1 MPQTNFERRRLRSAH
16 ADMKMLSRLS
26 VLWKVL
32 LAPAIAMLCMAVY
45 LTFTAVVFQK
55 NNLRLADVRDVQY
68 PVLDAMTENT
78 GALDKIIDVLNSAS
92 TQGEPE
98 QIAAADALAAKVTAN
113 YRRLR
118 KLDGAH
124 GADLDRLAGEFDRYY
139 KTAREIS
146 AAIAQQSGLPAKDRL
161 QAMATELATYRKD
174 VADFRTAARD
184 RFVGTVDSATDAANR
199 AVLGGALIGALGL
212 AVTLAFAV
220 LVARTLVR
228 QLNEAVRVA
237 ETVAA
242 GDLTSMI
249 EVDAQDETGKLL
261 QALKHMN
268 SSLVRI
274 VSEARGATDTI
285 AATSVDIAQGNGAL
299 STRTQHQAHTLVETA
314 ASMGTLTGTAKQ
326 NAANAA
332 QANELA
338 GFAAGVATQGG
349 AVVGQVIATMEAIHA
364 SSREIA
370 DIVGVIEGIAFQTN
384 LLALNAAVEAARAGE
399 QGRGFAVVASE
410 VRSLAQRSAAAAKE
424 ITALIGRSVTQVEL
438 GTRLADQTGTTMNEI
453 VSSVQRVTNIMA
465 AIAEAS
471 SAQTADIEH
480 INDAIAQ
487 MDQDTQQ
494 NAGLVDETAG
504 FATALREQAASLAA
518 VVSVFTLARQGNPL
532 PPQHAAARVPTGTL
546 ALPASN
552 AATTRRRA

>member
-1 MPQTNFERRRLRSAH
+1 
-16 ADMKMLSRLS
+16 MLSRLP

-32 LAPAIAMLCMAVY
+32 LAPAIAMLCMGAY
-45 LTFTAVVFQK
+45 LTFTAIVFKQ

-68 PVLDAMTENT
+68 PVLDALTENT
-78 GALDKIIDVLNSAS
+78 GALDKIIDVLNSAAAA
-92 TQGEPE
+92 GEPE
-98 QIAAADALAAKVTAN
+98 QIAGADALAAKVADN
-113 YRRLR
+113 YRRVR
-118 KLDGAH
+118 ALDQAH
-124 GADLDRLAGEFDRYY
+124 EADLGRLALEFDTYY
-139 KTAREIS
+139 KTARAIS
-146 AAIAQQSGLPAKDRL
+146 DAMANHNGMPAKDRL
-161 QAMATELATYRKD
+161 QAMAAALATYRKD
-174 VADFRTAARD
+174 VAGFRTAARD
-184 RFVGTVDSATDAANR
+184 RFTGTVGAATDSSNR
-199 AVLGGALIGALGL
+199 AVLGGAVAGVLGL
-212 AVTLAFAV
+212 VVTLAFAL

-249 EVDAQDETGKLL
+249 AVDAQDETGKLL
-261 QALKHMN
+261 KALRDMN
-268 SSLVRI
+268 GSLVRI
-274 VSEARGATDTI
+274 VSEARSATDNI
-285 AATSVDIAQGNGAL
+285 AATSVQIAQGNGDLAG
-299 STRTQHQAHTLVETA
+299 RTEHQAQALVQTSS
-314 ASMGTLTGTAKQ
+314 SMGALTGTAKE

-338 GFAAGVATQGG
+338 GFAANVATQGG

-399 QGRGFAVVASE
+399 HGRGFAVVANE
-410 VRSLAQRSAAAAKE
+410 VRSLAQRSAAAAKD

-438 GTRLADQTGTTMNEI
+438 GTTLADQTGRTMDEI
-453 VSSVQRVTNIMA
+453 VSSVRRVTDIMA

-471 SAQTADIEH
+471 KAQTAGIEH

-487 MDQDTQQ
+487 MDLDTQS

-504 FATALREQAASLAA
+504 LASALREQAASLAA
-518 VVSVFTLARQGNPL
+518 VVSVFTLARQDAL
-532 PPQHAAARVPTGTL
+532 PQPAARDRL

-552 AATTRRRA
+552 SSVARRRA

>member
-1 MPQTNFERRRLRSAH
+1 
-16 ADMKMLSRLS
+16 MKMLSRLS

-45 LTFTAVVFQK
+45 LTFTAVVFEK

-98 QIAAADALAAKVTAN
+98 QIAAADALAAKVAEN

-124 GADLDRLAGEFDRYY
+124 GVDLDRLSGEFDRYY

-184 RFVGTVDSATDAANR
+184 RFVGTVGSATDAANR
-199 AVLGGALIGALGL
+199 AVLGGAVIGALGL
-212 AVTLAFAV
+212 VVTLAFAV

-249 EVDAQDETGKLL
+249 EVEAQDETGKLL

-285 AATSVDIAQGNGAL
+285 AATSVHIAQGNSAL
-299 STRTQHQAHTLVETA
+299 STRTQHQAHTLVDTA
-314 ASMGTLTGTAKQ
+314 SSMGTLTGTAKQ

-399 QGRGFAVVASE
+399 QGRGFAVVANE

-453 VSSVQRVTNIMA
+453 VSSVQRVTDLMA

-471 SAQTADIEH
+471 SAQTSDIEH

-487 MDQDTQQ
+487 IDQDTQQ
-494 NAGLVDETAG
+494 NASLVDETAG

-518 VVSVFTLARQGNPL
+518 VVSVFTLARQGML
-532 PPQHAAARVPTGTL
+532 QHAAASVPAGTL

-552 AATTRRRA
+552 ATTARRRA

>member
-1 MPQTNFERRRLRSAH
+1 LPQANFERRRPRAH

-45 LTFTAVVFQK
+45 LTFTAVVFEK

-92 TQGEPE
+92 SQGEPE
-98 QIAAADALAAKVTAN
+98 QIAAADALAAKVADN

-118 KLDGAH
+118 KLDGTH

-161 QAMATELATYRKD
+161 QAMGTELATYRKD

-184 RFVGTVDSATDAANR
+184 RFVGTVGSATEAANR
-199 AVLGGALIGALGL
+199 AVLGGAVIGALGL

-242 GDLTSMI
+242 GDLTSTI
-249 EVDAQDETGKLL
+249 EVDVHDETGKLL

-285 AATSVDIAQGNGAL
+285 TATSAHIAHGNSAL
-299 STRTQHQAHTLVETA
+299 SARTEQQAHTLVETA
-314 ASMGTLTGTAKQ
+314 SSMGTLTGTAKQ

-399 QGRGFAVVASE
+399 QGRGFAVVANE

-424 ITALIGRSVTQVEL
+424 ITALIGRSVAQVEL
-438 GTRLADQTGTTMNEI
+438 GTRLADQTGSTMNEI

-518 VVSVFTLARQGNPL
+518 VVSVFTLAREQL
-532 PPQHAAARVPTGTL
+532 LQHVDPVPAGVL